1 MRFIIIFLL
10 LSPMFGQDG
19 TYDKIIKDHDSA
31 VKEIFDKQIVDQN
44 KELERILA
52 KEDYR
57 TLTSQALITALGFGL
72 TWAQDSPAP
81 WLISTMIIPV
91 LKKRKINNSNDPI
104 EVKNE
109 RKKRLR
115 RNAQLGSIP
124 FYKWIVIILR
134 SPKAILDNISS

>member
-1 MRFIIIFLL
+1 M
-10 LSPMFGQDG
+10 SPIFGQDG

-31 VKEIFDKQIVDQN
+31 VKEIFDQQIVDQN

-57 TLTSQALITALGFGL
+57 TLTNQALITTLGFGL

-124 FYKWIVIILR
+124 FYKWKVIILR

>member
-1 MRFIIIFLL
+1 MRFIILFVL

-31 VKEIFDKQIVDQN
+31 VKEIFDQQIVDQN

-57 TLTSQALITALGFGL
+57 TLTNQALITALGFGL

-81 WLISTMIIPV
+81 WWIRTMIIPV

-134 SPKAILDNISS
+134 SPKAILDNISL

>member
-1 MRFIIIFLL
+1 MRFIILFVL
-10 LSPMFGQDG
+10 LSPMFGQDS

-57 TLTSQALITALGFGL
+57 TLTNQALITALGFGL

-81 WLISTMIIPV
+81 WLISAMIIPV

>member
-1 MRFIIIFLL
+1 MRFIILFLL
-10 LSPMFGQDG
+10 LSPLFSQDG

-44 KELERILA
+44 KEIERILA

-57 TLTSQALITALGFGL
+57 TLTNQALITALGFGL

-81 WLISTMIIPV
+81 WWISVMIIPV
-91 LKKRKINNSNDPI
+91 LKKRKINNRNDSI

-109 RKKRLR
+109 RKKRLK
-115 RNAQLGSIP
+115 RNVQLGSIP
-124 FYKWIVIILR
+124 IYKWVVIMLR
-134 SPKAILDNISS
+134 TPKAILDNISS

>member
-1 MRFIIIFLL
+1 MRFIILFVL

-31 VKEIFDKQIVDQN
+31 VKEIFDQQIVDQN

-57 TLTSQALITALGFGL
+57 TLTNQALITALGFGL

-134 SPKAILDNISS
+134 SPKAMLDNISS

>member
-1 MRFIIIFLL
+1 MRFIILFLL
-10 LSPMFGQDG
+10 LSPIFGQDG

-57 TLTSQALITALGFGL
+57 TLTNQALITALGFGL

-91 LKKRKINNSNDPI
+91 LNKRKINNSNDPI

>member
-1 MRFIIIFLL
+1 MRFIILFVL

-31 VKEIFDKQIVDQN
+31 VKEIFDQQIVDQN

-57 TLTSQALITALGFGL
+57 TLTNQALITALGFGL

-134 SPKAILDNISS
+134 SPKAILDNIS

>member
-1 MRFIIIFLL
+1 
-10 LSPMFGQDG
+10 MFGQDG

-72 TWAQDSPAP
+72 TWVQDSPAF
-81 WLISTMIIPV
+81 WLGSTMIIPV
-91 LKKRKINNSNDPI
+91 FKKRRINNSNDPI
-104 EVKNE
+104 EVKKE
-109 RKKRLR
+109 RKKRLK

>member
-1 MRFIIIFLL
+1 MRFIILFLL
-10 LSPMFGQDG
+10 FSPMFGQDG
-19 TYDKIIKDHDSA
+19 SYDKIIKDHDSA

-57 TLTSQALITALGFGL
+57 TLTNQALITALGFGL
-72 TWAQDSPAP
+72 TWVQDSPAF
-81 WLISTMIIPV
+81 WWTSAMIIPV
-91 LKKRKINNSNDPI
+91 LKKRKINNSNDSI

-109 RKKRLR
+109 RKKRLK

-124 FYKWIVIILR
+124 IYKWIVILLR
-134 SPKAILDNISS
+134 TPKAILDNIAS

>member
-1 MRFIIIFLL
+1 MRFIILFLL
-10 LSPMFGQDG
+10 LSTLFSQDG

-57 TLTSQALITALGFGL
+57 TLTNQALITALGFGL

-81 WLISTMIIPV
+81 WWISVMIIPV
-91 LKKRKINNSNDPI
+91 LKKRKINNSNDSI

-109 RKKRLR
+109 RKKRLK
-115 RNAQLGSIP
+115 RNVQLGSIP
-124 FYKWIVIILR
+124 IYKWVVIMLR
-134 SPKAILDNISS
+134 TPKAILDNISS

>member
-1 MRFIIIFLL
+1 ML

-31 VKEIFDKQIVDQN
+31 VKEIFDQQIVDQN

-57 TLTSQALITALGFGL
+57 TLTNQALITALGFGL

>member
-1 MRFIIIFLL
+1 MRFIILFVL

-31 VKEIFDKQIVDQN
+31 VKEIFDQQIVDQN

-57 TLTSQALITALGFGL
+57 TLTNQALITALGFGL

>member
-1 MRFIIIFLL
+1 MRFIILFLL
-10 LSPMFGQDG
+10 LSPLCSQDD

-57 TLTSQALITALGFGL
+57 TLTNQALITALGFGL

-81 WLISTMIIPV
+81 WWISVMIIPV
-91 LKKRKINNSNDPI
+91 LKKRKINNSNDSI

-109 RKKRLR
+109 RKKRLK
-115 RNAQLGSIP
+115 RNVQLGSIP
-124 FYKWIVIILR
+124 IYKWVVIMLR
-134 SPKAILDNISS
+134 TPKAILDNISS

>member
-72 TWAQDSPAP
+72 TWVQDSPAL
-81 WLISTMIIPV
+81 WLGSTMIIPV
-91 LKKRKINNSNDPI
+91 LKKRRINNSNDPV
-104 EVKNE
+104 EVKKE
-109 RKKRLR
+109 RKKRLK

>member
-1 MRFIIIFLL
+1 MRFIILFVLF
-10 LSPMFGQDG
+10 SPMFGQDG

-31 VKEIFDKQIVDQN
+31 VKEIFDQQIVDQN

-57 TLTSQALITALGFGL
+57 TLTNQALITALGFGL
-72 TWAQDSPAP
+72 TWAQDSPTP
-81 WLISTMIIPV
+81 YWISAMIIPV

-109 RKKRLR
+109 RKKRLK

-124 FYKWIVIILR
+124 IYKWIVLILR
-134 SPKAILDNISS
+134 TPKVILDNIAS

>member
-1 MRFIIIFLL
+1 MRFIILFLL
-10 LSPMFGQDG
+10 LSPIFGQDG

-31 VKEIFDKQIVDQN
+31 VKEIFDKQILDQN

>member
-1 MRFIIIFLL
+1 MRFIILFVL

-31 VKEIFDKQIVDQN
+31 VKEIFDQQIVDQN

-57 TLTSQALITALGFGL
+57 TLTNQALITALGFGL

-124 FYKWIVIILR
+124 FYKWIVLILR
-134 SPKAILDNISS
+134 TPKAILDNISS

>member
-1 MRFIIIFLL
+1 MRFIILFLL
-10 LSPMFGQDG
+10 FSPMFGQDG
-19 TYDKIIKDHDSA
+19 SYDKIIKDHDSA

-57 TLTSQALITALGFGL
+57 TLTNQALITALGFGL

>member
-1 MRFIIIFLL
+1 MRFIILFLL

-57 TLTSQALITALGFGL
+57 TLTNQALITALGFGL
-72 TWAQDSPAP
+72 TWVQDSPAF
-81 WLISTMIIPV
+81 WWTSAMIIPV

-109 RKKRLR
+109 RKKRLK

-124 FYKWIVIILR
+124 IYKWIVIILR
-134 SPKAILDNISS
+134 TPKVILDNIKS

>member
-1 MRFIIIFLL
+1 MRFIILFVL

-31 VKEIFDKQIVDQN
+31 VKEIFDQQIVDQN

-57 TLTSQALITALGFGL
+57 TLTNQALITALGFGL

-104 EVKNE
+104 EVKKE

>member
-1 MRFIIIFLL
+1 MRFIILFVL
-10 LSPMFGQDG
+10 LSPIFGQDG

-31 VKEIFDKQIVDQN
+31 VKEIFDQQIVDQN

-57 TLTSQALITALGFGL
+57 TLTNQALITALGFGL

>member
-1 MRFIIIFLL
+1 MRFIILFLL
-10 LSPMFGQDG
+10 LSPLFSQDG

-57 TLTSQALITALGFGL
+57 TLTYQALITALGFGL

-81 WLISTMIIPV
+81 WWISVMIIPV
-91 LKKRKINNSNDPI
+91 LKKRKINNSNDSI

-109 RKKRLR
+109 RKKRLK
-115 RNAQLGSIP
+115 RNVQLGSIP
-124 FYKWIVIILR
+124 IYKWVVIMLR
-134 SPKAILDNISS
+134 TPKAILDNISS

>member
-1 MRFIIIFLL
+1 MRFIILFLL
-10 LSPMFGQDG
+10 LSPIFGQDG

-57 TLTSQALITALGFGL
+57 TLTNQALITALGFGL
-72 TWAQDSPAP
+72 TWVQDSPAF
-81 WLISTMIIPV
+81 WWTSAMIIPV
-91 LKKRKINNSNDPI
+91 LKKRKINNSNDSI

-109 RKKRLR
+109 RKKRLK

-124 FYKWIVIILR
+124 IYKWIVLILR
-134 SPKAILDNISS
+134 TPKVILDNIAS

>member
-1 MRFIIIFLL
+1 MRFIILFLL
-10 LSPMFGQDG
+10 LSPLFSQDG

-57 TLTSQALITALGFGL
+57 TLTNQALITALGFGL
-72 TWAQDSPAP
+72 TWVQDSPAF
-81 WLISTMIIPV
+81 WWTSAMIIPV
-91 LKKRKINNSNDPI
+91 LKKRKINNSNDSI

-109 RKKRLR
+109 RKKRLK

-124 FYKWIVIILR
+124 IYKWIVILLR
-134 SPKAILDNISS
+134 TPKAILDNIAS

>member
-1 MRFIIIFLL
+1 MAVNKVTLL
-10 LSPMFGQDG
+10 QEAILSLTKAINKNGKA
-19 TYDKIIKDHDSA
+19 T
-31 VKEIFDKQIVDQN
+31 KE
-44 KELERILA
+44 
-52 KEDYR
+52 
-57 TLTSQALITALGFGL
+57 QAEE
-72 TWAQDSPAP
+72 
-81 WLISTMIIPV
+81 

>member
-1 MRFIIIFLL
+1 MRFIILFVL
-10 LSPMFGQDG
+10 LSPMFGQDS

>member
-1 MRFIIIFLL
+1 
-10 LSPMFGQDG
+10 MFGQDG

-72 TWAQDSPAP
+72 TWVQDSPAL
-81 WLISTMIIPV
+81 WLGSTMIIPV
-91 LKKRKINNSNDPI
+91 FKKRRINNSNDPI
-104 EVKNE
+104 EVKKE
-109 RKKRLR
+109 RKKRLK

>member
-1 MRFIIIFLL
+1 MRFIILFEI
-10 LSPMFGQDG
+10 LSPMFGQDS

-31 VKEIFDKQIVDQN
+31 VKEIFDQQIVDQN

-57 TLTSQALITALGFGL
+57 TLTNQALITALGFGL

>member
-1 MRFIIIFLL
+1 ML

-19 TYDKIIKDHDSA
+19 TYDKIIKDHNTA
-31 VKEIFDKQIVDQN
+31 VKEIFDKQIVEQN

-109 RKKRLR
+109 RKKRLT
-115 RNAQLGSIP
+115 RNVRLGSIP
-124 FYKWIVIILR
+124 FYKWIVIMLR
-134 SPKAILDNISS
+134 TPKAILDSISS

>member
-1 MRFIIIFLL
+1 MRFIILFVL
-10 LSPMFGQDG
+10 LSPMFGQDS

-31 VKEIFDKQIVDQN
+31 VKEIFDQQIVDQN

-57 TLTSQALITALGFGL
+57 TLTNQALITALGFGL

-134 SPKAILDNISS
+134 SPKAILDNISL

>member
-1 MRFIIIFLL
+1 MRFIILFLL
-10 LSPMFGQDG
+10 LSAMFGQDG

-31 VKEIFDKQIVDQN
+31 VKEIFDKQILDQN

-72 TWAQDSPAP
+72 TWVQDSPAL
-81 WLISTMIIPV
+81 WLGSTMIIPV
-91 LKKRKINNSNDPI
+91 LKKRRINNSNDPV
-104 EVKNE
+104 EVKKE
-109 RKKRLR
+109 RKKRLK

>member
-1 MRFIIIFLL
+1 MRFIILFLL
-10 LSPMFGQDG
+10 LSPLFSQDG

-57 TLTSQALITALGFGL
+57 TLTNQALITALGFGL

-81 WLISTMIIPV
+81 WWISVMIIPV
-91 LKKRKINNSNDPI
+91 LKKRKINNSNDSI

-109 RKKRLR
+109 RKKRLK
-115 RNAQLGSIP
+115 RNVQLGSIP
-124 FYKWIVIILR
+124 IYKWVVIMPR
-134 SPKAILDNISS
+134 TPKAILDNISS

>member
-10 LSPMFGQDG
+10 LSPLFSQDG

-57 TLTSQALITALGFGL
+57 TLTNQALITALGFGL
-72 TWAQDSPAP
+72 TWAQDSPTPYWIIA
-81 WLISTMIIPV
+81 MIIPV

-109 RKKRLR
+109 RKKRLK

-124 FYKWIVIILR
+124 IYKWIVLILR
-134 SPKAILDNISS
+134 TPKVILDNIAS

>member
-1 MRFIIIFLL
+1 MRFIILFVL

-57 TLTSQALITALGFGL
+57 TLTNQALITALGFGL

>member
-1 MRFIIIFLL
+1 MRFIILFLL
-10 LSPMFGQDG
+10 LSPIFGQDG

-57 TLTSQALITALGFGL
+57 TLTNQALITALGFGL
-72 TWAQDSPAP
+72 TWVQDSPAF
-81 WLISTMIIPV
+81 WWTSAMIIPV
-91 LKKRKINNSNDPI
+91 LKKRKINNSNDPV

-109 RKKRLR
+109 RKKRLK

-124 FYKWIVIILR
+124 IYKWIVILLR
-134 SPKAILDNISS
+134 TPKAILDNIAS